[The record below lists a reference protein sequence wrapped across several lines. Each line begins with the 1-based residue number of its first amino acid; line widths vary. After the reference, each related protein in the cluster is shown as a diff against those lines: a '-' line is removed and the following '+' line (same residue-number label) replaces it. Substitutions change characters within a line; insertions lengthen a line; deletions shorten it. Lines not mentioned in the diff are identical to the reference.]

1 MSMGLLVL
9 AIILIVVFV
18 NLRNK
23 NNELK
28 KEVASTQAALTEAT
42 KNYNKA
48 KSELAA
54 TTTERDSLIK
64 KYASVIDAEAEAK
77 NIISTARNNAEA
89 KAKGIIDAAQKNAD
103 SLNWEAHVEL
113 NTARDK
119 AKEIR
124 ERAKKAEE
132 KASESAQTAQKVA
145 DKIIEDAKR
154 SAHEIAGSAIDAKD
168 KAQEYEK
175 IAAAMQRTI
184 SGYGDEW
191 IKPAYSILDELAE
204 EFSFSDAGKKLKE
217 AREITARMISEGIAA
232 DCDYTET
239 SRKTVAIQF
248 VIDAFNG
255 KVDSILS
262 KSKRDN
268 YGILEQKI
276 KDAYQLVNRSG
287 MAFRKARILPTYLN
301 ARLDELKWAVAVQE
315 LKKRAADEQRE
326 LRERM
331 REEEKARKEFE
342 RAQNEAAKEEAML
355 QKAMEKARAMLAEAS
370 DAQKEKYESQLA
382 ELEQKLIAAEEKN
395 KRALS
400 MAQQTKHGTVYVIS
414 NVGSFGE
421 NVYKVG
427 MTRRLDPMDRVKEL
441 GDASVPFPFDVHAF
455 IECDDAPALE
465 NALHHDLALAQV
477 NKVNPRKEFFK
488 ANISH
493 IKKLVEDRG
502 LEASWTIAAQAAE
515 YRESMAIEERIKQNP
530 SELERWQEFAANS
543 AHLQALPT

>member
-1 MSMGLLVL
+1 
-9 AIILIVVFV
+9 
-18 NLRNK
+18 
-23 NNELK
+23 
-28 KEVASTQAALTEAT
+28 
-42 KNYNKA
+42 
-48 KSELAA
+48 
-54 TTTERDSLIK
+54 
-64 KYASVIDAEAEAK
+64 
-77 NIISTARNNAEA
+77 
-89 KAKGIIDAAQKNAD
+89 
-103 SLNWEAHVEL
+103 
-113 NTARDK
+113 
-119 AKEIR
+119 
-124 ERAKKAEE
+124 
-132 KASESAQTAQKVA
+132 
-145 DKIIEDAKR
+145 
-154 SAHEIAGSAIDAKD
+154 
-168 KAQEYEK
+168 
-175 IAAAMQRTI
+175 
-184 SGYGDEW
+184 
-191 IKPAYSILDELAE
+191 
-204 EFSFSDAGKKLKE
+204 
-217 AREITARMISEGIAA
+217 
-232 DCDYTET
+232 
-239 SRKTVAIQF
+239 
-248 VIDAFNG
+248 
-255 KVDSILS
+255 
-262 KSKRDN
+262 
-268 YGILEQKI
+268 
-276 KDAYQLVNRSG
+276 
-287 MAFRKARILPTYLN
+287 MAFRQAHILPAYLN

-342 RAQNEAAKEEAML
+342 RAQKEAAKEEAML
-355 QKAMEKARAMLAEAS
+355 QKAMEKAKAMLAEAS

>member
-1 MSMGLLVL
+1 MLIVLLAL
-9 AIILIVVFV
+9 SIMLIVVCV
-18 NLRNK
+18 NLRNE
-23 NNELK
+23 NNKLREK
-28 KEVASTQAALTEAT
+28 VDSAQAALTAITES
-42 KNYNKA
+42 YNKT
-48 KSELAA
+48 KSELAK
-54 TTTERDSLIK
+54 TTTERDSLLR

-77 NIISTARNNAEA
+77 D
-89 KAKGIIDAAQKNAD
+89 IIDAARKNAD
-103 SLNWEAHVEL
+103 DINWEASCEL
-113 NTARDK
+113 DAARDK

-168 KAQEYEK
+168 RAQEYEK

-342 RAQNEAAKEEAML
+342 RAQKEAAKEEAML
-355 QKAMEKARAMLAEAS
+355 QNAMEKARAMLAEAS